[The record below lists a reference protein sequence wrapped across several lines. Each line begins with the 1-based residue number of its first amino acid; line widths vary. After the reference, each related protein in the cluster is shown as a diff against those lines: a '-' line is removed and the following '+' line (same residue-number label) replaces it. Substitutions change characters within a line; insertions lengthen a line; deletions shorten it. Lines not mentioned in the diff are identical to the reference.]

1 MVEQA
6 IEKLDGEFKSGKYDR
21 YAEIMKKGVLQAL
34 KDFCE
39 QDEEFAQA
47 VVQGGSF
54 EDCMKAVAKNC
65 GNGIS
70 DLTAYER
77 AAQFYFPTSA
87 VRFRMEIDLMPHAHD
102 EEVDSTAHRAVVLNL
117 ADFL

>member
-1 MVEQA
+1 MKKQA
-6 IEKLDGEFKSGKYDR
+6 IEKLKSEFKTGKYDR
-21 YAEIMKKGVLQAL
+21 YAEIMKQGVLQAL
-34 KDFCE
+34 EDFCG

-47 VVQGGSF
+47 VVQGGTF
-54 EDCMKAVAKNC
+54 EACMKAVARNC
-65 GNGIS
+65 GDGIS

-87 VRFRMEIDLMPHAHD
+87 VRFRMEIDLAPHAHD
-102 EEVDSTAHRAVVLNL
+102 EETDSTGHRAVVLNL